1 MSYRKIRSKVF
12 TINIKKKKA
21 DQLLRWVENIKQILT
36 KQKLVIDN
44 SSAVI
49 EKIVKN
55 KTTIELVSKKNI
67 EQSLGNKIVKIIN
80 FI

>member
-1 MSYRKIRSKVF
+1 MSYRKIRSEVF
-12 TINIKKKKA
+12 IINIKKKKV